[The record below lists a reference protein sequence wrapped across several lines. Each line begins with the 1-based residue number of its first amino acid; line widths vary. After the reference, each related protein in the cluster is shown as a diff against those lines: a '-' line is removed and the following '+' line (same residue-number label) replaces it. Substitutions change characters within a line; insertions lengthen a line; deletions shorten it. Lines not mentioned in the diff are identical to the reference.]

1 MIKLSHVSKRYP
13 NGHQALNNINLHI
26 NQGEMVFLSG
36 HSGAGKSTLFKLITR
51 IEKPTSGQVLV
62 DNQNIGRMKESK
74 VPALRREI
82 GVIFQD
88 HKLLFDRSVFDNVA
102 LPLIVAGVPHNQVQ
116 KSVRAALGKVGL
128 AGKEKSYPIALSGGE
143 QQRVGIAR
151 AVIHRPNI
159 LLADEPTGNLDEALS
174 DEIIDIFADFNRVGT
189 TVLIA
194 THDMRQVSRLN
205 KRVIELSQGQI
216 VTPDIEHLD
225 TIQQTQALHQA
236 STLASDEEV
245 NGEVQE

>member
-13 NGHQALNNINLHI
+13 NGHQALNNINI
-26 NQGEMVFLSG
+26 DIAAGEMVFLAG

-51 IEKPTSGQVLV
+51 IEKPTSGQIIV
-62 DNQNIGRMKESK
+62 DNQNIGRLKDSK
-74 VPALRREI
+74 IPELRREI
-82 GVIFQD
+82 GVVFQD

-102 LPLIVAGVPHNQVQ
+102 LPLIVAGIPNDQI
-116 KSVRAALGKVGL
+116 KKTVRAALGKVGL
-128 AGKEKSYPIALSGGE
+128 VGKEKSLPITLSGGE

-159 LLADEPTGNLDEALS
+159 LLADEPTGNLDDALS

-194 THDMRQVSRLN
+194 THDIRQIKRLN
-205 KRVIELSQGQI
+205 KRTIELAEGQI
-216 VTPDIEHLD
+216 VSQQHNSIEHSEFN
-225 TIQQTQALHQA
+225 AM
-236 STLASDEEV
+236 
-245 NGEVQE
+245 QESEQ

>member
-13 NGHQALNNINLHI
+13 NGHQALNNINLDI
-26 NQGEMVFLSG
+26 AAGEMVFLSG

-51 IEKPTSGQVLV
+51 IEKPTTGEVLI
-62 DNQNIGRMKESK
+62 DNKNIGRMKDSK
-74 VPALRREI
+74 VPELRRDI

-102 LPLIVAGVPHNQVQ
+102 LPLIVAGVANDQIK

-128 AGKEKSYPIALSGGE
+128 AGKEKSLPITLSGGE

-159 LLADEPTGNLDEALS
+159 LLADEPTGNLDDVLS

-194 THDMRQVSRLN
+194 THDLRQIQRLGN
-205 KRVIELSQGQI
+205 RTIELAKGQIINPSMTSESPI
-216 VTPDIEHLD
+216 VTPIMNE
-225 TIQQTQALHQA
+225 T
-236 STLASDEEV
+236 E
-245 NGEVQE
+245 